1 MKKVNKLFALI
12 LAAALCLGL
21 SLPAMAANSLGVTFE
36 AKLDHETLN
45 ISDRDQ
51 TVTMTVSTNKD
62 VDVISLQGVITHD
75 DALTLTNISNETLG
89 FLPAHVN
96 LGAKMFAWYDPGV
109 QTHTIRTIVTATFT
123 VPANTPA
130 GTYTVGLKDLNCV
143 KVTGSNYGDT
153 WEDAGSASATLT
165 LVDPNHREPQTITA
179 ADIAMTYGDTDKKI
193 NAAAQGG
200 AITYAV
206 KAGSENII
214 DVAAD
219 GKLTAKSIGE
229 AYVTVSAAGDAI
241 YAPASKDVKVSVSA
255 KPITPIVAV
264 SAGTLTY
271 TGKDQTPA
279 VTVKDGNQVLTEGVD
294 YTLSYSNNRNAGQAT
309 ITTTAKEGGR
319 YTFATVVENFTIGKA
334 TITISADNKSAYVGE
349 QVPAPSFTVKG
360 LFDND
365 KLAVQPKA
373 EYVST
378 PDMSKA
384 GTVEIKVSG
393 AEAPAGDNYTI
404 QYVNGLLT
412 IMNRSIDGSGSGTGS
427 SIYGITVGNTSNGT
441 VTVNPKSAAKGAT
454 VTINVTPDAGYEL
467 GSLSVSDSRGN
478 QLPLSG
484 SGSSFT
490 FTMPAS
496 KVTVAATFK
505 ASAPTGKNP
514 FIDVPAGSYYEDA
527 VIWAVDKGIT
537 SGTSAVTFDPNGN
550 CTRAQAVTFLWRAA
564 GSPAPKTKV
573 MPFTDV
579 PSGSYYYDAVLWAME
594 QGITKG
600 TSDTAFSPN
609 ASCTRAQIVTFLW
622 RANGSPAVSGNSAF
636 TDVAADAYYAAA
648 VTWAEKNDITGG
660 IGGGLFGSNNN
671 CTRAQIV
678 TFIYRSVK

>member
-45 ISDRDQ
+45 ISDQDQ

-96 LGAKMFAWYDPGV
+96 LGEKMFVWYDFAS

-143 KVTGSNYGDT
+143 KVTGSNYADT

-179 ADIAMTYGDTDKKI
+179 NDVSMTYGDTDARI
-193 NAAAQGG
+193 NATAIGQ
-200 AITYAV
+200 ITYAV
-206 KAGSENII
+206 KAGSESII

-219 GKLTAKSIGE
+219 GKLTAKNVGE
-229 AYVTVSAAGDAI
+229 AYVIVSAAGDAT
-241 YAPASKDVKVSVSA
+241 YASATKEVKVTVSA
-255 KPITPIVAV
+255 KAIIPTVAV
-264 SAGTLTY
+264 SAGALTY
-271 TGKDQTPA
+271 TGKNQTPA

-309 ITTTAKEGGR
+309 ITITAKEGGR
-319 YTFATVVENFTIGKA
+319 YTFTTVVENFTIGKA

-360 LFDND
+360 IFGND
-365 KLAVQPKA
+365 ELAVQPKA

-393 AEAPAGDNYTI
+393 AEAPAGNNYTI

-412 IMNRSIDGSGSGTGS
+412 IMNRSSGGSGSGTGS
-427 SIYGITVGNTSNGT
+427 GIYGITVGNTSNGT

-467 GSLSVSDSRGN
+467 GSLTVTDSKGN
-478 QLPLSG
+478 ELLLSG

-490 FTMPAS
+490 FTMPAGS
-496 KVTVAATFK
+496 AVVKATFVK
-505 ASAPTGKNP
+505 RTVSFSDVSANDY
-514 FIDVPAGSYYEDA
+514 FAGA
-527 VIWAVDKGIT
+527 VTWAVEKGIT
-537 SGTSAVTFDPNGN
+537 GGTGNGLFGPNQP
-550 CTRAQAVTFLWRAA
+550 CTRGQIVTFLWRAA
-564 GSPAPKTKV
+564 GSPEPKA
-573 MPFTDV
+573 MSSFTDV
-579 PSGSYYYDAVLWAME
+579 PANEYYAKAVAWAVE
-594 QGITKG
+594 NGITTG
-600 TSDTAFSPN
+600 TSATTFSPN
-609 ASCTRAQIVTFLW
+609 ATCTRGQAVTFLCRAIGTQGAYDSAFSDVTGEMYCAGSVAWAVANGVTTGVGGGRFAPDDFCTRGQIVTFLY
-622 RANGSPAVSGNSAF
+622 RAYQG
-636 TDVAADAYYAAA
+636 
-648 VTWAEKNDITGG
+648 K
-660 IGGGLFGSNNN
+660 
-671 CTRAQIV
+671 
-678 TFIYRSVK
+678 

>member
-45 ISDRDQ
+45 ISDQDQ

-165 LVDPNHREPQTITA
+165 LVDPNHRESQTITA

-219 GKLTAKSIGE
+219 GKLTAKNVGE

-467 GSLSVSDSRGN
+467 GSLTVSDSRGN

-490 FTMPAS
+490 FTMPAGS
-496 KVTVAATFK
+496 AVVKATFVK
-505 ASAPTGKNP
+505 RSVSFGDVSANDYFASA
-514 FIDVPAGSYYEDA
+514 VA
-527 VIWAVDKGIT
+527 WAVEKGIT
-537 SGTSAVTFDPNGN
+537 DGIGNGMFGPNQP
-550 CTRAQAVTFLWRAA
+550 CTRGQIVTFLWRAA
-564 GSPAPKTKV
+564 GSPEPKA
-573 MPFTDV
+573 MSSFADV
-579 PSGSYYYDAVLWAME
+579 SANEYYAKAVAWAVE
-594 QGITKG
+594 NGITTG
-600 TSDTAFSPN
+600 TSATTFSPN
-609 ASCTRAQIVTFLW
+609 ATCTRAQAVTFLCRAVGTQGAYSGAFSDVASNMYCAGSVAWAVEKGVTDGVGGGKFAPDDFCTRGQIVTFLY
-622 RANGSPAVSGNSAF
+622 RAYQG
-636 TDVAADAYYAAA
+636 
-648 VTWAEKNDITGG
+648 K
-660 IGGGLFGSNNN
+660 
-671 CTRAQIV
+671 
-678 TFIYRSVK
+678 